1 MSEAMGSSTEE
12 IHIRLLDEGIDVWR
26 PTQGLRVGPMTFKVL
41 PTPGYDPEDEEW
53 EFVPGTVVVCERRT
67 LTEGRAMVAIRRAD
81 ASPGRPAS
89 PPQQ

>member
-1 MSEAMGSSTEE
+1 MASSTEE
-12 IHIRLLDEGIDVWR
+12 IHIRLLDEGVDVWR

-41 PTPGYDPEDEEW
+41 PTAKYNAEDEKW

-67 LTEGRAMVAIRRAD
+67 LSEGPVMVAVRRAG
-81 ASPGRPAS
+81 ATPRGPVS

>member
-1 MSEAMGSSTEE
+1 MSAAMASDTEE
-12 IHIRLLDEGIDVWR
+12 IYIRLLDEGIDVWR

-41 PTPGYDPEDEEW
+41 PTPKYNPEDENW

-67 LTEGRAMVAIRRAD
+67 LSEGPALVAVRHAEV
-81 ASPGRPAS
+81 SPGGPLF

>member
-1 MSEAMGSSTEE
+1 MSEAMASSTEE
-12 IHIRLLDEGIDVWR
+12 IHIRLLDEGVDVWR

-41 PTPGYDPEDEEW
+41 PTPEYDPEDENW

-67 LTEGRAMVAIRRAD
+67 LSEGPVMAAVRRAD
-81 ASPGRPAS
+81 ARPGGSVS